1 MVKHNWYWEVNNMKK
16 LFLVIVGAIISL
28 SLFSQNSV
36 EKLDDAGRIILSP
49 FISSDSSIPAS
60 SRNLI
65 INKLN
70 QIVSNNG
77 IGGAIA

>member
-1 MVKHNWYWEVNNMKK
+1 MLEQLNMKK

>member
-1 MVKHNWYWEVNNMKK
+1 MKK